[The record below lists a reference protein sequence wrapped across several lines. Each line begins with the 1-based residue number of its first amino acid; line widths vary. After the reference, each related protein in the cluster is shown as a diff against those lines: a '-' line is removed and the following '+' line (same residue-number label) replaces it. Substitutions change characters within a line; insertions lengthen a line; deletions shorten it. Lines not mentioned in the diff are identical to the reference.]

1 MGRFSVVRLSSCA
14 FVVVS
19 GLAGQAAAD
28 ECRDIHSPTTIS
40 TNKRCVRVTD
50 PVHGNVVN
58 NATVGRSDRDRPG
71 FFIGYGGSITGQLIN
86 NGTIRGGGD
95 EWGALTLG
103 RNADVRGGIINNG
116 TIVSTRGNA
125 VQLGYRE
132 NWWEQPRAAALTGDI
147 VNSGLI
153 DGRDNGIAALYG
165 TMSGALIN
173 EADGTITGGDVAV
186 LIANSFA
193 SWTGG
198 IENYGLIAGDEAGI
212 QIGSLSSYGVVF
224 AGGIVNA
231 MGAEITSEDGPS
243 VAIGGESF
251 SGGFFNAGLITQ
263 TGSGWAYEG
272 VGVVFASRTVAG
284 GLTNDVGGTIEG
296 TLGPAVWVTSRT
308 IVFNGGILNRG
319 TLDGTTDGVLLQASS
334 FLGGV
339 VNEATGRI
347 LGGSGAAL
355 RVAGGSFAGGVSNA
369 GLIEGSNGVV
379 FAATNVGGGLLND
392 AGGSIVGRN
401 GAAVWLTN
409 GVAVFSDGIVNRG
422 SIDGATY
429 GVLIEADSFL
439 GGVANTAAGEILGGT
454 GAGLNVAGLSFAG
467 GVQNAGLIEGSIG
480 IVFAANEIDGGL
492 LNDVGGSIVGR
503 SGAAVQ
509 VSGGAFSDGIVN
521 RGSIEGAGDGVVVG
535 SGSFAG
541 GIANASGATITGNG
555 GAAVRVTSS
564 TAVFAGGLANDGSIE
579 GSTNGVLIE
588 SGSFAGNVVN
598 HGGIEGGD
606 IAFFMNT
613 SLFDGA
619 FANSGD
625 IAGGATGVSLV
636 LGQATGGFTNS
647 GSISGDTGTGV
658 FIDVGTWGSAEAPAD
673 IVNTSNGSIFGG
685 ETGFWLS
692 ALNVF
697 GNFIND
703 GEISGGGFDT
713 GIYIAVAHYFGDIVN
728 NGVVDAPSNAM
739 NLQIGT
745 LTGQVVNTGS
755 ITATAPNGVAVA
767 LNIGNGTTF
776 TNEDGGLIVG
786 DVLMSGPAAYTFVGR
801 DGGLE
806 GDLAGNPTGPLN
818 DRLIVE
824 GGTQYFVDG
833 QLSNLLSFDVNDGG
847 VAIMGARFVGDPDGP
862 GYGSTGVDAL
872 TVHDGGRLYI
882 DDDTILNVGSFTQQA
897 GGELTYYLVAPNGDP
912 VAGSDYGRIN
922 ASGPVSL
929 NGTLSVILD
938 AASFGGT
945 TQNTFNYTD
954 IIQGSSFSGEF
965 EDFQIHGSS
974 YFFELA
980 LTYGGS
986 SINLGVTRTPFD
998 VILCENFQ
1006 SQNAEDL
1013 GASLEAAFLAGGFT
1027 PQQIQLFNFLGNL
1040 NDICGAYFDLGG
1052 AVLGDINAITVE
1064 TAGPWKSA
1072 VNDRLNSTGATS
1084 CVVAG
1089 AGGCLTRFAQNA
1101 VGGSQVMS
1109 DAEDPFAWLRTGVRP
1124 DGQMS
1129 VWGRLIGV
1137 QGDNEG
1143 RGSSFG
1149 SDFTVTGGIAGVD
1162 YVFSQRFIAGVAAQW
1177 TTTDVDFKQRVDTA
1191 DVQSFEFGGYFS
1203 YGDADFC
1210 VNGNA
1215 SVILHQFDTYRFPFG
1230 GGAHASYEG
1239 MTVSAYVEAGKVFEF
1254 GMLRVEP
1261 VAALSYAALDTDA
1274 YSETGTALLSL
1285 LNVEGAS
1292 HESLKGVVGARVA
1305 YPLDILES
1313 GRKIVPEARIMWA
1326 HEFMDDQAQFRAAL
1340 QVLPDNPFNVRGQ
1353 RFSRDSLLMG
1363 VGLNVPL
1370 TSRLVLYVDYDAA
1383 VSRDQSVQSVSLG
1396 MRLSW

>member
-1 MGRFSVVRLSSCA
+1 VL
-14 FVVVS
+14 

-28 ECRDIHSPTTIS
+28 DCTNIHNPTTIS
-40 TNKRCVRVTD
+40 TNKECVRVTD
-50 PVHGNVVN
+50 PVNGNVVN
-58 NATVGRSDRDRPG
+58 NATVGRSDRDGPG
-71 FFIGYGGSITGQLIN
+71 FFIGYGGLLTGQLIN

-103 RNADVRGGIINNG
+103 RNADVAGGIINNG

-186 LIANSFA
+186 LIANSFT

-198 IENYGLIAGDEAGI
+198 VENHGLIAGDEAGI

-231 MGAEITSEDGPS
+231 AGAEITSEDGPS

-263 TGSGWAYEG
+263 AGSGWAYEG
-272 VGVVFASRTVAG
+272 VGVVFASRTVSG
-284 GLTNDVGGTIEG
+284 GLTNDVGGVIEG

-308 IVFNGGILNRG
+308 TVFDGGIVNRG
-319 TLDGTTDGVLLQASS
+319 TLDGATD
-334 FLGGV
+334 
-339 VNEATGRI
+339 
-347 LGGSGAAL
+347 
-355 RVAGGSFAGGVSNA
+355 
-369 GLIEGSNGVV
+369 
-379 FAATNVGGGLLND
+379 
-392 AGGSIVGRN
+392 
-401 GAAVWLTN
+401 
-409 GVAVFSDGIVNRG
+409 
-422 SIDGATY
+422 

-439 GGVANTAAGEILGGT
+439 GGVVNTAAGEIFGGI
-454 GAGLNVAGLSFAG
+454 GAGLNIASSSFAG
-467 GVQNAGLIEGSIG
+467 GVENAGLIEGSIG
-480 IVFAANEIDGGL
+480 IVFAANEIYGGL

-509 VSGGAFSDGIVN
+509 VSAGTFADGIVN
-521 RGSIEGAGDGVVVG
+521 RGSIEGTSDGVVVG
-535 SGSFAG
+535 AGSFAG

-555 GAAVRVTSS
+555 GAAVRVTSA
-564 TAVFAGGLANDGSIE
+564 TATFAGGLSNDGSIE
-579 GSTNGVLIE
+579 GSQNGVVIE
-588 SGSFAGNVVN
+588 SGSFAGDIVN
-598 HGGIEGGD
+598 NGGIEGGE

-613 SLFDGA
+613 SLFGGA
-619 FANSGD
+619 FTNSGD

-658 FIDVGTWGSAEAPAD
+658 FIDVGTWGSVEAPAD
-673 IVNTSNGSIFGG
+673 IVNASGGSIFGG

-697 GNFIND
+697 GDFINE
-703 GEISGGGFDT
+703 GEISGGGSDT
-713 GIYIAVAHYFGDIVN
+713 GIYIAVANYVGDIVN
-728 NGVVDAPSNAM
+728 NGAVDAPSNAM

-745 LTGQVVNTGS
+745 LTGQVINTGS

-767 LNIGNGTTF
+767 LNIGNDTTF
-776 TNEDGGLIVG
+776 TNEGGGLIVG
-786 DVLMSGPAAYTFVGR
+786 DVLMSGPAAYTFVGG

-806 GDLAGNPTGPLN
+806 GDLVGNPTGPLN

-824 GGTQYFVDG
+824 GGAQYFVDG
-833 QLSNLLSFDVNDGG
+833 QLANLLSFDVNDGG
-847 VAIMGARFVGDPDGP
+847 VAVMGGRSVGDPNGP
-862 GYGSTGVDAL
+862 GYGSTNVDAL
-872 TVHDGGRLYI
+872 NVNAGGQLYL
-882 DDDTILNVGSFTQQA
+882 DDDTILNVGSFTQAA
-897 GGELTYYLVAPNGDP
+897 GGELTYYLVAPSSGDP
-912 VAGSDYGRIN
+912 VAGVDYGRID
-922 ASGPVSL
+922 ASGPVTL
-929 NGTLSVILD
+929 GGTLSVILD

-945 TQNTFNYTD
+945 LQNEFNYSD
-954 IIQGSSFSGEF
+954 IIRGSSFNGEF
-965 EDFQIHGSS
+965 EDFQILGSS
-974 YFFELA
+974 YFFELE

-998 VILCENFQ
+998 VILCEQFQ
-1006 SQNAEDL
+1006 TQNAEDL
-1013 GASLEAAFLAGGFT
+1013 GAALEAAFLAGGFT
-1027 PQQIQLFNFLGNL
+1027 PEQIQLFNFLGNL
-1040 NDICGAYFDLGG
+1040 DDICGAYFDLGG

-1089 AGGCLTRFAQNA
+1089 SAGCLTRFAQNE

-1109 DAEDPFAWLRTGVRP
+1109 DAADPFAWLRTGVRP
-1124 DGQMS
+1124 DAQMS
-1129 VWGRLIGV
+1129 VWGRLLGV
-1137 QGDNEG
+1137 QGDNQG
-1143 RGSSFG
+1143 RGASLG
-1149 SDFTVTGGIAGVD
+1149 SDFTVTGGIVGAD
-1162 YVFSQRFIAGVAAQW
+1162 YVFSPRFIAGVAAQW
-1177 TTTDVDFKQRVDTA
+1177 TTTDVDFKQRIDTA

-1203 YGDADFC
+1203 YGDVDFC

-1215 SVILHQFDTYRFPFG
+1215 SVILHQFDTYRFPFS
-1230 GGAHASYEG
+1230 GGAHGSYEG
-1239 MTVSAYVEAGKVFEF
+1239 MTVSGYVEAGKVFEF
-1254 GMLRVEP
+1254 DLLRVEP

-1274 YSETGTALLSL
+1274 YTETGTALLNL
-1285 LNVEGAS
+1285 LNVDGAS
-1292 HESLKGVVGARVA
+1292 HRSLKSVVGFRVA
-1305 YPLDILES
+1305 YPLDWLES

-1326 HEFMDDQAQFRAAL
+1326 HEFLDDQAQFRAAL

-1363 VGLNVPL
+1363 VGFNVPL
-1370 TSRLVLYVDYDAA
+1370 TSRVVLFVDYDAA
-1383 VSRDQSVQSVSLG
+1383 VSRDQSVQSLSLG
-1396 MRLSW
+1396 ARLSW

>member
-14 FVVVS
+14 FVVVL
-19 GLAGQAAAD
+19 GLAGPVAAHD
-28 ECRDIHSPTTIS
+28 CTDIHHPTTIS
-40 TNKRCVRVTD
+40 TNKQCVRVTD
-50 PVHGNVVN
+50 PVNGNVVN
-58 NATVGRSDRDRPG
+58 NATVGRADRDRPG
-71 FFIGYGGSITGQLIN
+71 LFIGYGGLLTGQLIN

-103 RNADVRGGIINNG
+103 RNADIQGGIINSG
-116 TIVSTRGNA
+116 TVVSTRGNA

-153 DGRDNGIAALYG
+153 DGRDSGIAALYG

-186 LIANSFA
+186 LIASSFT
-193 SWTGG
+193 SWTDG
-198 IENYGLIAGDEAGI
+198 IENRGVIAGDEAGI

-231 MGAEITSEDGPS
+231 AGAEITSEDGPS

-251 SGGFFNAGLITQ
+251 SGGFFNGGLITQ

-272 VGVVFASRTVAG
+272 VGVVFASRTVSG
-284 GLTNDVGGTIEG
+284 GLTNDVGGVIEG

-308 IVFNGGILNRG
+308 TVFNGGMVNRG
-319 TLDGTTDGVLLQASS
+319 TLDGATDGVLLQAGS
-334 FLGGV
+334 FLGGI

-355 RVAGGSFAGGVSNA
+355 RVAGGSFAGGVANA

-379 FAATNVGGGLLND
+379 FATTTVAGGLLND

-409 GVAVFSDGIVNRG
+409 GIAVFSEGIVNRG
-422 SIDGATY
+422 SVDGSTD
-429 GVLIEADSFL
+429 GILIEADSFL
-439 GGVANTAAGEILGGT
+439 GGVVNTAAGEILGGS
-454 GAGLNVAGLSFAG
+454 GVGLDIAGLSFAG
-467 GVQNAGLIEGSIG
+467 GVQNAGLIEGAIG
-480 IVFAANEIDGGL
+480 VVFAANEVDGGL

-503 SGAAVQ
+503 DGAAVRI
-509 VSGGAFSDGIVN
+509 SGGSFSDGIVN
-521 RGSIEGAGDGVVVG
+521 RGSIDGASDGVVVG
-535 SGSFAG
+535 AGSFAG
-541 GIANASGATITGNG
+541 GIANASGATITSND
-555 GAAVRVTSS
+555 GAAVRVTSG
-564 TAVFAGGLANDGSIE
+564 TTTFAGGLTNDGSIE
-579 GSTNGVLIE
+579 GSQNGVAIE
-588 SGSFAGNVVN
+588 SGSFAGDVVN
-598 HGGIEGGD
+598 GGDIDGGD
-606 IAFFMNT
+606 IAFFMST

-619 FANSGD
+619 FSNSGD
-625 IAGGATGVSLV
+625 IAGGGTGVSLV

-673 IVNTSNGSIFGG
+673 IVNASGGSIIGG

-697 GNFIND
+697 GDFIND
-703 GEISGGGFDT
+703 GEISGGGSDT
-713 GIYIAVAHYFGDIVN
+713 GIYIAATNYVGDIVN
-728 NGVVDAPSNAM
+728 NGAVDAPSNAM

-745 LTGQVVNTGS
+745 LTGQVINTGS
-755 ITATAPNGVAVA
+755 VTATAPNGVAVA
-767 LNIGNGTTF
+767 LNIGNGSTF
-776 TNEDGGLIVG
+776 TNEGGGLIVG

-824 GGTQYFVDG
+824 GGSQYFVDG
-833 QLSNLLSFDVNDGG
+833 QVSNLLSFDVNDGG
-847 VAIMGARFVGDPDGP
+847 VAVMGARFVGDPNGP
-862 GYGSTGVDAL
+862 GYGSTSVDAL
-872 TVHDGGRLYI
+872 TVHAGGQLYL
-882 DDDTILNVGSFTQQA
+882 DDDTILNVGSFTQES
-897 GGELTYYLVAPNGDP
+897 GGELTYYLVAPSGNP
-912 VAGSDYGRIN
+912 VAGSDYGRID
-922 ASGPVSL
+922 ASGAVTL
-929 NGTLSVILD
+929 GGTLSVVLD

-945 TQNTFNYTD
+945 LQNEFNYAD
-954 IIQGSSFSGEF
+954 IIRGSSFSGEF
-965 EDFQIHGSS
+965 EDFQILGSS
-974 YFFELA
+974 YFFDLE

-986 SINLGVTRTPFD
+986 SINLDVTRTPFD
-998 VILCENFQ
+998 VILCEQFQ

-1013 GASLEAAFLAGGFT
+1013 GAALEAAFLAGGFT
-1027 PQQIQLFNFLGNL
+1027 PEQIQLFNFLGNL
-1040 NDICGAYFDLGG
+1040 DDVCGAYFDLGG

-1089 AGGCLTRFAQNA
+1089 GGGCLTRFAQNDPGA
-1101 VGGSQVMS
+1101 TQVMS

-1124 DGQMS
+1124 EGQMS

-1137 QGDNEG
+1137 QGDNQG
-1143 RGSSFG
+1143 RGASSG
-1149 SDFTVTGGIAGVD
+1149 SDFTVTGGIAGAD
-1162 YVFSQRFIAGVAAQW
+1162 YVFSQRFIVGLAAQW
-1177 TTTDVDFKQRVDTA
+1177 TTADVDFKQRVDTA
-1191 DVQSFEFGGYFS
+1191 DVQSFEIGGYFS

-1215 SVILHQFDTYRFPFG
+1215 SIIFHDFDTYRFPFG
-1230 GGAHASYEG
+1230 GAAQASYEG
-1239 MTVSAYVEAGKVFEF
+1239 MTVSGYVEAGKVFEF
-1254 GMLRVEP
+1254 DALRVEP
-1261 VAALSYAALDTDA
+1261 IVAVNYAGLDTDA
-1274 YSETGTALLSL
+1274 YSETGTALAAL
-1285 LNVEGAS
+1285 LNVDGAS
-1292 HESLKGVVGARVA
+1292 HRSLKSALGVRVA

-1326 HEFMDDQAQFRAAL
+1326 HEFMDDQSQFRAAL

-1353 RFSRDSLLMG
+1353 RFSRDSLLTG
-1363 VGLNVPL
+1363 VGFNVPL
-1370 TSRLVLYVDYDAA
+1370 TSKAVLYVDYDVAL
-1383 VSRDQSVQSVSLG
+1383 SRDRSVQSVSLG
-1396 MRLSW
+1396 ARVSW